1 MIPVGAI
8 LLCRTYF
15 VYKDV
20 NYLSMSRQSNISE
33 LEQLA
38 ASQWGM
44 FTTAQAQELGF
55 RRNQV
60 SRMVDSTRVEPMC
73 YGVYR
78 FVAGSEPA
86 NADLKAA
93 WLSAFPKETAAE
105 RLSKRPFDAVVAA
118 GTAAAA
124 LGAGDFHLSPY
135 VFITAAR
142 KQTTRKDMRILGC
155 SLDEADV
162 VMVDG
167 LPTTSFERTVFDLL
181 RLDEDPSLVDGFM
194 RDAARSRGHA
204 FDFERLSELLSP
216 IASRHGFPEG
226 GAAFA
231 ADLVLRN
238 VSDVLVDRAND
249 TLRSAIADVCK
260 SEAFQP
266 TAKNAS
272 ALLLDVLRDAGLASS
287 LEAVRRTLLDSIGS
301 LRLDVVKGASLPGA
315 EALAKSLGAATEE
328 LPKPDAEGIASAAAK
343 AAGPFDV
350 PKESGARIGAV
361 SKEI

>member
-1 MIPVGAI
+1 MP
-8 LLCRTYF
+8 
-15 VYKDV
+15 
-20 NYLSMSRQSNISE
+20 RQSNISE

-44 FTTAQAQELGF
+44 FTTAQAQALGF

-60 SRMVDSTRVEPMC
+60 SRMASSMRVEPMC

-78 FVAGSEPA
+78 FIAGSEPA

-105 RLSKRPFDAVVAA
+105 RLAKRPFDAVVAA

-124 LGAGDFHLSPY
+124 LGAGDFHMSPHT
-135 VFITAAR
+135 FITAVR
-142 KQTTRKDMRILGC
+142 KQTAREGMRFLGC

-204 FDFERLSELLSP
+204 FDFERLSELLGP
-216 IASRHGFPEG
+216 IALRHGFPEG

-238 VSDVLVDRAND
+238 ASDVLVDRAND
-249 TLRSAIADVCK
+249 ALRSAVADICG
-260 SEAFQP
+260 SEAFRS
-266 TAKNAS
+266 AAENAS
-272 ALLLDVLRDAGLASS
+272 DSLRNVLRSTEIASS
-287 LEAVRRTLLDSIGS
+287 LEEMQRTLLDSIGS
-301 LRLDVVKGASLPGA
+301 LHFETMKDMGLPGA
-315 EALAKSLGAATEE
+315 EALARGLATATEE
-328 LPKPDAEGIASAAAK
+328 SPKPDVGGVASALAE
-343 AAGPFDV
+343 AAGAL
-350 PKESGARIGAV
+350 GAPEKGGGPGSVAREEA
-361 SKEI
+361 

>member
-1 MIPVGAI
+1 MV
-8 LLCRTYF
+8 
-15 VYKDV
+15 K
-20 NYLSMSRQSNISE
+20 QSDISE

-44 FTTAQAQELGF
+44 FTTAQAQALGF
-55 RRNQV
+55 RRNQI
-60 SRMVDSTRVEPMC
+60 SRMVDSMRAEPMC

-86 NADLKAA
+86 HADLKAA

-105 RLSKRPFDAVVAA
+105 RLAKKPFDAVVAA
-118 GTAAAA
+118 ETAAAA

-135 VFITAAR
+135 TFITATR
-142 KQTTRKDMRILGC
+142 KQTTRKDMRFLGC

-181 RLDEDPSLVDGFM
+181 RIDEDPSLVDGFM
-194 RDAARSRGHA
+194 RDAARNRAHA
-204 FDFERLSELLSP
+204 FDFERLSELLGP

-226 GAAFA
+226 GAALA

-249 TLRSAIADVCK
+249 ALRSAIVDICG
-260 SEAFQP
+260 SEAFRS
-266 TAKNAS
+266 AAGNAS
-272 ALLLDVLRDAGLASS
+272 VLLLDALRDAGLASS
-287 LEAVRRTLLDSIGS
+287 LETMQRTLLDSIGS
-301 LRLDVVKGASLPGA
+301 LRPDVVKGASLPGA
-315 EALAKSLGAATEE
+315 EAFAKDFAAVTAALAKPAT
-328 LPKPDAEGIASAAAK
+328 EGIASALAK
-343 AAGPFDV
+343 AAGPFDAQ
-350 PKESGARIGAV
+350 EEGSDSMGEEA
-361 SKEI
+361 

>member
-1 MIPVGAI
+1 MP
-8 LLCRTYF
+8 
-15 VYKDV
+15 
-20 NYLSMSRQSNISE
+20 RQSNISE

-44 FTTAQAQELGF
+44 FTTAQAQALGF

-60 SRMVDSTRVEPMC
+60 SRMVDSMRVEPMC

-105 RLSKRPFDAVVAA
+105 RLAKRPFDAVVAA

-124 LGAGDFHLSPY
+124 LGAGDFHMSPHT
-135 VFITAAR
+135 FITAVR
-142 KQTTRKDMRILGC
+142 KQTARGDMRFLGC

-167 LPTTSFERTVFDLL
+167 LPTTSFERTAFDLL

-204 FDFERLSELLSP
+204 FDFERLSELLGP
-216 IASRHGFPEG
+216 IALRHGFPEG

-238 VSDVLVDRAND
+238 ASDVLVDRAND
-249 TLRSAIADVCK
+249 ALRSAVADICG
-260 SEAFQP
+260 SEAFRS
-266 TAKNAS
+266 AAENAS
-272 ALLLDVLRDAGLASS
+272 APHLDALRDAGLASS
-287 LEAVRRTLLDSIGS
+287 LEAMRRTLLDSIGS
-301 LRLDVVKGASLPGA
+301 LRLDVVKGADLPGA
-315 EALAKSLGAATEE
+315 EALAKSLAAATAE
-328 LPKPDAEGIASAAAK
+328 LPKPDAKGIASALVK
-343 AAGPFDV
+343 AARPFDAQ
-350 PKESGARIGAV
+350 EEGSDSIGEEA
-361 SKEI
+361 

>member
-1 MIPVGAI
+1 MV
-8 LLCRTYF
+8 
-15 VYKDV
+15 K
-20 NYLSMSRQSNISE
+20 QSDISE

-44 FTTAQAQELGF
+44 FTTAQAQALGF
-55 RRNQV
+55 RRNQI
-60 SRMVDSTRVEPMC
+60 SRMVDSMRAEPMC

-86 NADLKAA
+86 HAGLKAA

-105 RLSKRPFDAVVAA
+105 RLAKKPFDAVVAA
-118 GTAAAA
+118 ETAAAA

-135 VFITAAR
+135 TFITAAR
-142 KQTTRKDMRILGC
+142 KQTARKDMRFLGC

-181 RLDEDPSLVDGFM
+181 RIDEDPSLVDGFM
-194 RDAARSRGHA
+194 RDAARNRAHA
-204 FDFERLSELLSP
+204 FDFERLSELLGP

-249 TLRSAIADVCK
+249 ALRSAIVDICG
-260 SEAFQP
+260 SEAFRSA
-266 TAKNAS
+266 TRNAS
-272 ALLLDVLRDAGLASS
+272 ALLLDALRDAGIASS
-287 LEAVRRTLLDSIGS
+287 LEAMQRTLLDSIGS
-301 LRLDVVKGASLPGA
+301 LRLEPVMGASLPGA
-315 EALAKSLGAATEE
+315 EAFAKDFAAATAALAKPATE
-328 LPKPDAEGIASAAAK
+328 GIVSALAK
-343 AAGPFDV
+343 AAGPFDAQ
-350 PKESGARIGAV
+350 EEGSDSMGEEA
-361 SKEI
+361 